1 MLWGEVSGRGRGSG
15 ASAGCGA
22 YRPLPRALRRRRRLR
37 ASLVQLAYIV
47 ALFGLSIAL
56 SHIRIGPMVPATTI
70 VPMLFAL
77 AGALVSFIAIVYS
90 LLFLV
95 MQWASSAYSPRL
107 HLFRDHPSCGTAS
120 AFSPARSPTASRVG
134 SRWVMRPSAPAGFEP
149 ALTAPEAV
157 AVYGPDQRKRALA
170 RLARA
175 RIGRNPRDRTP
186 GTLNGG
192 GAGEHRGAST
202 GFRPAVLLHGM
213 SRRRCRQV

>member
-1 MLWGEVSGRGRGSG
+1 MGGGRRQVVAFPVTTWRRMAIHGMRCSGWSEAVLASGR
-15 ASAGCGA
+15 
-22 YRPLPRALRRRRRLR
+22 
-37 ASLVQLAYIV
+37 V
-47 ALFGLSIAL
+47 
-56 SHIRIGPMVPATTI
+56 VP
-70 VPMLFAL
+70 
-77 AGALVSFIAIVYS
+77 
-90 LLFLV
+90 
-95 MQWASSAYSPRL
+95 
-107 HLFRDHPSCGTAS
+107 
-120 AFSPARSPTASRVG
+120 
-134 SRWVMRPSAPAGFEP
+134 PAGFEP

-186 GTLNGG
+186 GTVNGG